1 MNKNRYLL
9 YLLICGLLLYYALP
23 NLPIH
28 VEGTGAIFSLAWLGL
43 LLFAFAG
50 NLSALLFS
58 PRSTVQRKALYEKRA
73 KKKLPFYQKVRG

>member
-9 YLLICGLLLYYALP
+9 YLLLCGLLLYYALP
-23 NLPIH
+23 NLPIG
-28 VEGTGAIFSLAWLGL
+28 VEGSGAIFSLAWLCL

-58 PRSTVQRKALYEKRA
+58 PRKTAQRKTQYEQLA
-73 KKKLPFYQKVRG
+73 KKKLTSHQKAKG

>member
-9 YLLICGLLLYYALP
+9 YLLICGLLLYYGLP

-58 PRSTVQRKALYEKRA
+58 PRKNVQRKALNEKKAR
-73 KKKLPFYQKVRG
+73 KKTSYQKVRG